1 MFTSYYF
8 RNFLMVFHPQ
18 RHQHGLWKLSSP
30 ISSVS
35 VSCDQLITLILE
47 AVLRSLQSTTGRNL
61 KSPLAL
67 ISFCHWPPSQYI
79 FYTAVRFIFL
89 IALVQTHLLAT
100 CNKSPPCGRLI
111 RLFAAH
117 PELLIGWFLLGLYP

>member
-1 MFTSYYF
+1 MFISYYF
-8 RNFLMVFHPQ
+8 RHFLMVFHPQ
-18 RHQHGLWKLSSP
+18 RRQHGPWKLSSP

-35 VSCDQLITLILE
+35 VSCDRLIALILE

-61 KSPLAL
+61 KLPLAL
-67 ISFCHWPPSQYI
+67 ISFCHWPPSQYT

-89 IALVQTHLLAT
+89 IALIQTHLLAT

-117 PELLIGWFLLGLYP
+117 PELPIGCSCWWLYP